1 MQPGNHESAPT
12 VSTGVSRRQFAAMGA
27 AVAAA
32 SYAGSAHAA
41 LPVQERRVQVQTRSG
56 TAAAVF
62 YHPAEG
68 THPGVVLWPDVA
80 GLRANSQAIAREL
93 AAAGFAVLMPDP
105 HYRTGG
111 SVNTANLEE
120 LHITRD
126 SKDLTAWLGQQ
137 EQVKPA
143 PDGYV
148 TRNAAPSRSALLP
161 RAAQPHP
168 HAAYLVSMPRGSAAL
183 SQRQL
188 AALDRAI
195 HATDRLAQI
204 EGGSALAA

>member
-1 MQPGNHESAPT
+1 MQPGNHDTAPNT
-12 VSTGVSRRQFAAMGA
+12 STGVSRRQFAAMGA

-32 SYAGSAHAA
+32 GYAGTAQAA

-56 TAAAVF
+56 LADAVF
-62 YHPAEG
+62 FHPVEG
-68 THPGVVLWPDVA
+68 THPGLVLLPDVA
-80 GLRANSQAIAREL
+80 GLRSNARAIAREL

-111 SVNTANLEE
+111 RVSTANLEE

-126 SKDLTAWLGQQ
+126 SKDLTAWLGRQ

-148 TRNAAPSRSALLP
+148 TRNLAPSRSALLP
-161 RAAQPHP
+161 RAAQAVPQ
-168 HAAYLVSMPRGSAAL
+168 AAYLVSTPRGPAGL
-183 SQRQL
+183 DRRQM

-195 HATDRLAQI
+195 HATDRLARI